1 MPTRR
6 LILSAP
12 GATIA
17 NIMVRQVTTLW
28 IDATVL
34 EACELFILHLFLA
47 FPVVDGA
54 GRLVGVVDVELY
66 TDEIER
72 A

>member
-1 MPTRR
+1 
-6 LILSAP
+6 
-12 GATIA
+12 
-17 NIMVRQVTTLW
+17 MVRQVTTLW